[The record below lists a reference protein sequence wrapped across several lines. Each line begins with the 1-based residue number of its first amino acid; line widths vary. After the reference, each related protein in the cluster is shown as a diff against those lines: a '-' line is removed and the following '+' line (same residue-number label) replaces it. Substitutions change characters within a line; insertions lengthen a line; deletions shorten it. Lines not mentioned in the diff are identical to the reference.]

1 MQDKLHEAHGIINL
15 SANYMTELC
24 KEINVL
30 NRIKL
35 PEAKVISYIDE
46 LTPLPANAT
55 DIQKKNVKQ
64 LHDDIIT
71 RYYEA
76 PDLKNL
82 EKNAYRFIN
91 AISDHSTHANPLRA
105 TANYQENLF
114 MKTLDGHPTIDKAYT
129 LIKAAA

>member
-1 MQDKLHEAHGIINL
+1 M
-15 SANYMTELC
+15 SELG

-30 NRIKL
+30 NRIKM
-35 PEAKVISYIDE
+35 PDTKVYSYINE
-46 LTPLPANAT
+46 LVPLPADAT
-55 DIQKKNVKQ
+55 DIQKKNIKQ

-76 PDLKNL
+76 PDLKIL
-82 EKNAYRFIN
+82 DKNAYRFIN
-91 AISDHSTHANPLRA
+91 AVSDHATHANPLRT

-114 MKTLDGHPTIDKAYT
+114 MKTIDGHPTIDKAYT